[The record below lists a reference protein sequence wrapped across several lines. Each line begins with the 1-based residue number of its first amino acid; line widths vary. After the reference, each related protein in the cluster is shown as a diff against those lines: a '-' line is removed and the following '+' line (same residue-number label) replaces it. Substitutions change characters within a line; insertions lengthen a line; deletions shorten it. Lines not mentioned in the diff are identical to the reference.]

1 MKYLSTDFYE
11 SFQCIGGECPFTCCA
26 GNWTIPIDKET
37 KREYDCVDGE
47 FGQILRENIL
57 SDDDSSFRF
66 RLTEDGRCS
75 FLTAENLCKI
85 YQELGPEKLCYT
97 CQIYPRIVFQC
108 GDILF
113 RTLTLSCPEVSR
125 MLLDK
130 TEPISFCFAETP
142 SNEDDKLSIDWDWF
156 NTLVSCFV
164 FSVKLIQN
172 RNYTLSARLRA
183 LLIFTFTMQTL
194 LEENKDIAPLLEAFS
209 NQDYLDEQLSSL
221 EHLSSNVPAM
231 FSAFL
236 YFYQK
241 TGAPIHHFILP
252 SSENLMEEFINS
264 NDKEELLTG
273 IVESFHL
280 LLSTTYDT
288 QYEHFCVSFL
298 FRNYFEAYTNKKS
311 FEEVSK
317 LVYALLIARG
327 YAVSLCS
334 KGKGISTEN
343 QISLFSRISRILEHG
358 HKNLAIIQTY
368 FEKNGQTD
376 ISFLLALV

>member
-11 SFQCIGGECPFTCCA
+11 SFKCIGGECPFTCCA
-26 GNWTIPIDKET
+26 GNWTIPIDQET
-37 KREYDCVDGE
+37 KKEYDSVNGE

-57 SDDDSSFRF
+57 SDNDSSFCF

-75 FLTAENLCKI
+75 FLSSENLCRI

-125 MLLDK
+125 ILLNK
-130 TEPISFCFAETP
+130 TEPISFGFAEVP
-142 SNEDDKLSIDWDWF
+142 SDEDDKFSIDWNWF

-183 LLIFTFTMQTL
+183 LLMFTFTMQTL
-194 LEENKDIAPLLEAFS
+194 LEDNKDIAPLLETFS
-209 NQDYLDEQLSSL
+209 NQDYLDEQLAAL

-231 FSAFL
+231 LSAFL
-236 YFYQK
+236 YFYQI
-241 TGAPIHHFILP
+241 TGASVLHFILH
-252 SSENLMEEFINS
+252 SSANLMEEFIHS
-264 NDKEELLTG
+264 NAKEKPLTG
-273 IVESFHL
+273 IIESFHL
-280 LLSTTYDT
+280 LLSTTYDI

-298 FRNYFEAYTNKKS
+298 FRNYFEAYTNKKP
-311 FEEVSK
+311 FEGVAK

-327 YAVSLCS
+327 YALSFCS
-334 KGKGISTEN
+334 KGEGISTEN
-343 QISLFSRISRILEHG
+343 QISLFSLISRLLEHDD
-358 HKNLAIIQTY
+358 KNLKIIKSY